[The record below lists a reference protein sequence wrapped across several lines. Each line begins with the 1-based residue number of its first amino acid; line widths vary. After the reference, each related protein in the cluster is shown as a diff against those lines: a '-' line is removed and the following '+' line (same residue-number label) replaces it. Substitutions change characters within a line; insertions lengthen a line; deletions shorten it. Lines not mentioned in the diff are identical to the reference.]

1 MSTYQYLN
9 GNGINAVFISKLVSD
24 RLTCAIKDTNRKQ
37 NNVSLTHRRWDLK
50 RLVNVTIL
58 GTDGVSVIGTEAGSV
73 TITVTGSTRDA
84 MQTALGA
91 ATSDLVAFL
100 SENWKDCREKGI
112 SPRLTAVNISSA
124 NPYVIEG

>member
-9 GNGINAVFISKLVSD
+9 GNGINAVFISQLVSD

-50 RLVNVTIL
+50 RLVNVPIL

-73 TITVTGSTRDA
+73 TITVTGSTRTA
-84 MQTALGA
+84 MQDALGA
-91 ATSDLVAFL
+91 AANDLIEFL
-100 SENWKDCREKGI
+100 SENWKDCRNKGI
-112 SPRLTAVNISSA
+112 SPRITAVEISTA
-124 NPYVIEG
+124 NPYVTP